1 MVYSAHLQVLVAA
14 TRLALASPPAYL
26 DPGSGSFI
34 LQLLVA
40 GILGGLVAL
49 RMSWGKIKARF
60 SRRPPDTDD
69 KPIPPGTKPS
79 G

>member
-1 MVYSAHLQVLVAA
+1 MILHSLVIAPLHLPIPLAA
-14 TRLALASPPAYL
+14 PPAYL

-40 GILGGLVAL
+40 SILGGLVAL
-49 RMSWGKIKARF
+49 RMSWAKIKARF
-60 SRRPPDTDD
+60 SRRPPETDD
-69 KPIPPGTKPS
+69 KPIPPGTEPS

>member
-1 MVYSAHLQVLVAA
+1 MVQSIDLPVLLTFARAA
-14 TRLALASPPAYL
+14 PLAPLAYL

-34 LQLLVA
+34 LQLLIA

-60 SRRPPDTDD
+60 TRKPEDATPSTPED
-69 KPIPPGTKPS
+69 KPGE
-79 G
+79 

>member
-1 MVYSAHLQVLVAA
+1 MYLPSFLIVSAQLAG
-14 TRLALASPPAYL
+14 RLTPPPAYL

-49 RMSWGKIKARF
+49 RMSWSKIKARF
-60 SRRPPDTDD
+60 TRRPEGSDDASAPQED
-69 KPIPPGTKPS
+69 KPGE
-79 G
+79 

>member
-1 MVYSAHLQVLVAA
+1 MVARFVLVPDTIRQAHV
-14 TRLALASPPAYL
+14 LLAYL

-60 SRRPPDTDD
+60 SRRPPEPDDTPTPPEA
-69 KPIPPGTKPS
+69 KPG